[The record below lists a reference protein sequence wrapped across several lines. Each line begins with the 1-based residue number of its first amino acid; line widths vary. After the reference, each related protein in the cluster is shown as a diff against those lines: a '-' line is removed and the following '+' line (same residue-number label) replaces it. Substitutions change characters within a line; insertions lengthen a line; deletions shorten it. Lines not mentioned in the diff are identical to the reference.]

1 VRESKAC
8 LRKAGFPR
16 EHSKPKNNSKEVEE
30 KEEEE
35 EEEEEEEGSVLL
47 LDHVRVR
54 LLGQKRRRRR

>member
-30 KEEEE
+30 REE
-35 EEEEEEEGSVLL
+35 EEEEEEEGSALL

-54 LLGQKRRRRR
+54 LLGQKRRRSRR

>member
-35 EEEEEEEGSVLL
+35 EEGSVLL

>member
-16 EHSKPKNNSKEVEE
+16 EHSKPKNISKEVEE

-35 EEEEEEEGSVLL
+35 EEEEGSALL